1 MSLLQV
7 LLFASCIQALLLAGY
22 FFFYSSLRGIRL
34 FGLLLIVM
42 ALHLYLVANDNQA
55 FFLRFPH
62 LLHITWVIPALYG
75 PLILIFVR
83 RITRLGA
90 HFSKVEVIY
99 FLPFLLL
106 VTYHFPFFM
115 SSASAKSLYIAD
127 FERSVVDDF
136 GLINQAVAWLHV
148 AYFGIALWYLKA
160 YQLKILDFA
169 ANEEARLLWLGYFLR
184 FALIVVAIGIL
195 AFYSKKFDWP
205 MLRHLY
211 PYHFLG
217 LLALIYWCAFCLI
230 RQPVIFQS
238 PDEEDLFISNQ
249 KAPGKSK
256 VQETN
261 VELAEQL
268 KHLMEEEKLY
278 KTPGLTLA
286 DLATLLQ
293 TNKQYISETI
303 NQTFGKNFYDFV
315 NEYRLQEFL
324 FLSDNPDYHHLKL
337 LGLAYEAGFNSKA
350 TFNAVF
356 KKHYETT
363 PSNYLRSKV
372 VEKESELINSDDLK

>member
-55 FFLRFPH
+55 FFLQFPH

-148 AYFGIALWYLKA
+148 AYFGTALWYLKA
-160 YQLKILDFA
+160 YQLKI
-169 ANEEARLLWLGYFLR
+169 EAPNH
-184 FALIVVAIGIL
+184 
-195 AFYSKKFDWP
+195 S
-205 MLRHLY
+205 
-211 PYHFLG
+211 
-217 LLALIYWCAFCLI
+217 
-230 RQPVIFQS
+230 
-238 PDEEDLFISNQ
+238 
-249 KAPGKSK
+249 
-256 VQETN
+256 
-261 VELAEQL
+261 
-268 KHLMEEEKLY
+268 
-278 KTPGLTLA
+278 
-286 DLATLLQ
+286 
-293 TNKQYISETI
+293 
-303 NQTFGKNFYDFV
+303 
-315 NEYRLQEFL
+315 
-324 FLSDNPDYHHLKL
+324 
-337 LGLAYEAGFNSKA
+337 
-350 TFNAVF
+350 
-356 KKHYETT
+356 
-363 PSNYLRSKV
+363 
-372 VEKESELINSDDLK
+372 